1 MSAVDALARL
11 ATAALAVG
19 LTATCALPARAD
31 ELTLPP
37 PVYATTELS
46 SVPLEQIGPSACETL
61 IPTGETPEDLPWHLS
76 RLRMEEVWTLATGK
90 GVRIALIDTGV
101 QVSGSEHTPARRF
114 QAFNVLP
121 AQSGQAADDKWN
133 CIHGTIVASLAGAQ
147 AVDGPT
153 RFAGIAPEAQI
164 IGIRALYG
172 TQAQEIDGVVAAV
185 RAATEMGVDV
195 INISQAAN
203 INRGEY
209 AEAVQ
214 AALDAGIVVV
224 AAAGNASAMGG
235 APLAYPAA
243 YPGVISVGMTDA
255 ADVANPDSMAMPGR
269 VSVAAPGVGLTALA
283 PSSADTGQVYAFGQT
298 GTSYAT
304 PIVSGVVA
312 LLIERSRA
320 AGQELTPAQIKQ
332 RLEQTADAP
341 AGPVPDDQ
349 LGYGVI
355 NPLRALTGI
364 EAVQPQAEVTSA
376 PDVPADDRPAP
387 RRRSLAALRAA
398 LVVAAVSLVGVGGG
412 YALTVALPAAR
423 ARGGR
428 PAGREE
434 N

>member
-1 MSAVDALARL
+1 MSVADPLTRL
-11 ATAALAVG
+11 ATAVLAVG
-19 LTATCALPARAD
+19 LTATCALPASAD
-31 ELTLPP
+31 ELSPLPP
-37 PVYATTELS
+37 PVYATTALS
-46 SVPLEQIGPSACETL
+46 SVPVEQVGASACETL

-76 RLRMEEVWTLATGK
+76 RLRMEETWKLATGK
-90 GVRIALIDTGV
+90 GVRIAFIDTGV
-101 QVSGSEHTPARRF
+101 QVTGSEHTPARRF

-121 AQSGQAADDKWN
+121 AQNGAEAGDKWN

-153 RFAGIAPEAQI
+153 RFAGIAPDAQI

-172 TQAQEIDGVVAAV
+172 TQAQDIDGVVAAV
-185 RAATEMGVDV
+185 RAATAMGVDV

-209 AEAVQ
+209 AEAIQ

-235 APLAYPAA
+235 APLSYPAA

-283 PSSADTGQVYAFGQT
+283 PSSSDTGQVYAFGQT

-304 PIVSGVVA
+304 PIVSAVVA

-349 LGYGVI
+349 LGHGIV
-355 NPLRALTGI
+355 NPLRALSG
-364 EAVQPQAEVTSA
+364 VQPAQPQTQETTTPQAPTDE
-376 PDVPADDRPAP
+376 RPAP

-398 LVVAAVSLVGVGGG
+398 LLVAAVSVVSVGGG
-412 YALTVALPAAR
+412 YALKIALPAAR
-423 ARGGR
+423 RRGGR
-428 PAGREE
+428 PAERD
-434 N
+434 

>member
-153 RFAGIAPEAQI
+153 RFAGI
-164 IGIRALYG
+164 RF
-172 TQAQEIDGVVAAV
+172 
-185 RAATEMGVDV
+185 
-195 INISQAAN
+195 
-203 INRGEY
+203 
-209 AEAVQ
+209 
-214 AALDAGIVVV
+214 
-224 AAAGNASAMGG
+224 
-235 APLAYPAA
+235 
-243 YPGVISVGMTDA
+243 
-255 ADVANPDSMAMPGR
+255 DSCGR
-269 VSVAAPGVGLTALA
+269 VSGPKHQRGGPL
-283 PSSADTGQVYAFGQT
+283 SRDYA
-298 GTSYAT
+298 
-304 PIVSGVVA
+304 VSGQSRTA
-312 LLIERSRA
+312 RA
-320 AGQELTPAQIKQ
+320 ASGSKAY
-332 RLEQTADAP
+332 AH
-341 AGPVPDDQ
+341 
-349 LGYGVI
+349 
-355 NPLRALTGI
+355 RAEGT
-364 EAVQPQAEVTSA
+364 
-376 PDVPADDRPAP
+376 
-387 RRRSLAALRAA
+387 
-398 LVVAAVSLVGVGGG
+398 
-412 YALTVALPAAR
+412 
-423 ARGGR
+423 
-428 PAGREE
+428 
-434 N
+434 